1 MKNFLLLGL
10 LFFCFSA
17 MAQKIL
23 SLEEAIATAL
33 QNNYDI
39 LLARNDSAVAAL
51 NYSYANA
58 AFLPRLNANSSLA
71 WNNNDQ
77 KQKFADGTDRQKKG
91 VRSSN
96 ISAGLAMNW
105 TLFDGL
111 KMFATRDKLEEFIK
125 LGELAIKNQVVT
137 TVATVINNYYDIV
150 RQKQQLKA
158 ILEQMAVYE
167 DRVKLAEAK
176 FEIGTGIKPDV
187 LQGKVDLNA
196 QRSSRLQQQTL
207 IAKLKEQ
214 LNLAMN
220 VALNTDYD
228 VSDDIPIN
236 MNLNLGDI
244 QNNMEATSPSL
255 LLAQQ
260 NITIAELTLKERRA
274 ERWPIVSFNS
284 AYNYSRTNNNAVVNP
299 FSPLF
304 NQNRGLNY
312 GFTATV
318 PILNNFN
325 TRRLIRQAQLDI
337 QYQELIYENEKAK
350 LNLGVVNAFKDYE
363 FQKKALE
370 LEESNISLAKEN
382 VQIAMERYRL
392 GVSTYLELR
401 EAQRSLED
409 AYNRLIAARYDT
421 KLAETELLR
430 LRGDLVK

>member
-10 LFFCFSA
+10 LFICFSA
-17 MAQKIL
+17 TAQKIL
-23 SLEEAIATAL
+23 TLEEAIATAL

-39 LLARNDSAVAAL
+39 RLARNDSAVAAL

-58 AFLPRLNANSSLA
+58 AFLPRLNGNGGLA

-77 KQKFADGTDRQKKG
+77 KQKFADGTDREKKG

-96 ISAGLAMNW
+96 ISVGLAMNW

-125 LGELAIKNQVVT
+125 LGELAIKNQVVI

-158 ILEQMAVYE
+158 IEEQMAVYE

-196 QRSSRLQQQTL
+196 QRSSQLQQQTL

-220 VALNTDYD
+220 VALNIDYD
-228 VSDDIPIN
+228 VSEDIPLN
-236 MNLNLGDI
+236 MNLSLSEI
-244 QNNMEATSPSL
+244 QNNMEAISPSL
-255 LLAQQ
+255 LFAQQ

-274 ERWPIVSFNS
+274 ERWPTISFNS

-304 NQNRGLNY
+304 NQNKGLNY
-312 GFTATV
+312 GLTAAI

-392 GVSTYLELR
+392 GVSTFLELR

-409 AYNRLIAARYDT
+409 AYNRLISARFNT